1 MHLCGLGGG
10 VMTIQDH
17 GARLVAHLAELRGE
31 RAQILAGIPNDMC
44 GDEAD
49 RATNVDGYAHL
60 ASLDDRIAAVEADLE
75 AASGSGTAPGVVAVG
90 TVVGLDFGD
99 GTEQFLVAS
108 AGHGDPNLPVV
119 TPSSPLG
126 RALIGAKVGARLT
139 YEPGRGRR
147 AEVTVTEV
155 A

>member
-1 MHLCGLGGG
+1 
-10 VMTIQDH
+10 MTIQDH
-17 GARLVAHLAELRGE
+17 GARLAAHLAELRGE
-31 RAQILAGIPNDMC
+31 RAQILADIPVLVSG
-44 GDEAD
+44 GDDAD

-75 AASGSGTAPGVVAVG
+75 AASASTATSGKVSVGSL
-90 TVVGLDFGD
+90 VGLDFGD

-108 AGHGDPNLPVV
+108 ANHGDPDLPVV

-126 RALIGAKVGARLT
+126 RALIGAEVGARLT
-139 YEPGRGRR
+139 YEPGPGRR

-155 A
+155 G